1 MPIEELISLTKKQ
14 FEKQNKDSEMQFLY
28 AKDEPPASG
37 LVIDNPQLEYILDR
51 RFLAYG
57 RCYLFYG
64 KKGASKTS
72 LFLDIA
78 KAFQKQ
84 GGDVIWIE
92 TEHAIDLDFAKKQ
105 GVNLDKLVLLH
116 PSSLEEALSLAEQIV
131 RNMPKAY
138 PDGNTPVLIC
148 LDSIAGSVTE
158 YEVDTSHSVRD
169 VKPGEHARLLS
180 RFYREF
186 ERPLAK
192 ERCIFLAL
200 NQLKVSIGGFGGF
213 GEEPPESMIGGEAP
227 RFHSTYQLKIVRTKD
242 LTYETD
248 KHEKIKIGSRHQI
261 TCKRNKLGKEGNSQ
275 NVEFDLYIDGGIDWY
290 GPLVRRT
297 AKFYPE
303 VISSGGAGWY
313 NWNVP
318 NIHYT
323 TGEGGN
329 ELIST
334 EDNYR
339 EPDLAR
345 LISSSPEAKE
355 VIRKCLK
362 IPDLPPEKVIAQLEV
377 ARLSKRKTKKSLEE
391 EPGVS
396 RLVEE
401 DPSE

>member
-1 MPIEELISLTKKQ
+1 MAIEELISLTKKQ
-14 FEKQNKDSEMQFLY
+14 FEKQNKDSDMQFLF
-28 AKDEPPASG
+28 AKDEPPANG
-37 LVIDNPQLEYILDR
+37 LVVDNPQLEYILDR

-64 KKGASKTS
+64 LKGASKTS

-78 KAFQKQ
+78 KTFQKQ

-105 GVNLDKLVLLH
+105 GVNLEKLVLLH
-116 PSSLEEALSLAEQIV
+116 PTSLEEALSLAEQIV

-138 PDGNTPVLIC
+138 PDGKTPVLIC

-158 YEVDTSHSVRD
+158 YETDTAHSVRD

-192 ERCIFLAL
+192 ERCVFLAL
-200 NQLKVSIGGFGGF
+200 NQLKKSIGGFGGF

-242 LTYETD
+242 LTYETESG
-248 KHEKIKIGSRHQI
+248 EKVKIGSRHQI

-275 NVEFDLYIDGGIDWY
+275 NVEFDLYIDGGIDWF

-297 AKFYPE
+297 AKYYP
-303 VISSGGAGWY
+303 
-313 NWNVP
+313 
-318 NIHYT
+318 
-323 TGEGGN
+323 
-329 ELIST
+329 ELISACGSGWYT
-334 EDNYR
+334 WNLENTKYTTPEGEVATISTTDKMR
-339 EPDLAR
+339 EPELAKI
-345 LISSSPEAKE
+345 ISQSTEAKE
-355 VIRKCLK
+355 AIRKLLK
-362 IPDLPPEKVIAQLEV
+362 IPDLPPEKVIDQLETT
-377 ARLSKRKTKKSLEE
+377 RLSKRKAKKTLED